1 MKNFLFLILTAS
13 LIVSCDRNDL
23 PNANVSKI
31 PIDSLYFSCKI
42 DGESFVIQSPSTTI
56 ESKGYFIARLHKLSN
71 NSADSVI
78 FGRENDYLTDNYIIR
93 IGFSKCLQIDTT
105 LIQDFFNSNEQSELF
120 TVGDG
125 AIKFYSPPVPINCVT
140 SLYTGFYITIRDL
153 RTNVTYRS
161 YVEKYRYYDN
171 LNMYDVF
178 KANSS
183 FKIVSSR
190 QLNTGIYSDYQ
201 NTWFLESNFEC
212 ALFTNDISNPQIS
225 NFSKKITEGV
235 IRGCF

>member
-13 LIVSCDRNDL
+13 LLVSCDRNDL
-23 PNANVSKI
+23 PNANVGKI

-42 DGESFVIQSPSTTI
+42 DGESFVIQSPSTNLETQ
-56 ESKGYFIARLHKLSN
+56 GYYLARLHKLSN

-78 FGRENDYLTDNYIIR
+78 YGRDYDYSTDNYSIR
-93 IGFSKCLQIDTT
+93 FGFNKCLLLDTT
-105 LIQDFFNSNEQSELF
+105 LIENYSSHNLQSELF
-120 TVGDG
+120 KTGDG
-125 AIKFYSPPVPINCVT
+125 AIKFYAPPFPINCVT
-140 SLYTGFYITIRDL
+140 SFYTGFFIIIRDM
-153 RTNVTYRS
+153 RTNATYKS
-161 YVEKYRYYDN
+161 YVEKSRYYDN

-212 ALFTNDISNPQIS
+212 ALFTNDISNSQIS